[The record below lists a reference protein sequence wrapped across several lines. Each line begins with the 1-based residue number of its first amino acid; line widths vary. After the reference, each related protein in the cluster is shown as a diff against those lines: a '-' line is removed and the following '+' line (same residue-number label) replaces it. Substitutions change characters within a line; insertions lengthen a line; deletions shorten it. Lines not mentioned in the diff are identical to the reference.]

1 MLNFLNDFL
10 LQNQF
15 IPHGHCYLWKPEL
28 VGLHILSDAL
38 TAIAYFS
45 IPAMLVYFVKKRH
58 DVPFYSIFLLFGAFI
73 VACGMT
79 HIMDIWTLWFPTYWI
94 SGFVKAIAAFISC
107 VTALSLFP
115 LIPLA
120 LAFPSPAQLEA
131 TNNQLLNEIAERQ
144 RIELELRSLLDELEI
159 RVAERTQE
167 LTQSLKDLS
176 NIKFALD
183 ESAIVAI
190 TDRRGIITYVN
201 DKFCSISKYSMEEL
215 LGKDHRI
222 INSGYHSKE
231 FFKQMWATISSGRV
245 WKGELK
251 NQAKDGTH
259 YWVDTTIVP
268 LLNVDGKSYQY
279 IAIRNDITARKY
291 VESEL
296 QFANEQLSNWVKE
309 LETRNQE
316 TAQMSKLSDMLQAC
330 LSIEEAHEA
339 IAKLVQPL
347 FPNVSGGV
355 YIINSSKRLVEAV
368 ATWGGETFDTNQF
381 FTPNECWALRRGRVH
396 WVDNSSSN
404 LLCKHAHHNSS
415 MKESLCVPMM
425 AQGEAMGVLHLCS
438 QVRGKLNTAKQNLAT
453 TVAEHIALAL
463 ANIKLHEA
471 IQSQS
476 IRDPLTG
483 LFNRRYMEE
492 SLEREFARAERQQ
505 QDLSIIML
513 DVDHFKR
520 FNDTF
525 GHSAGD
531 MVLRE
536 LGTFLH
542 AQIRSSD
549 IACRY
554 GGEEIILI
562 LPEAPT
568 EVAKTRAEVIREG
581 VKHLLVEHHSQV
593 FGPLTVSLGVATF
606 PEHGKTPEMTIAAA
620 DAALYRAKKEGR
632 DRVVVASENKEWG
645 VTTNNQQLTTNY

>member
-1 MLNFLNDFL
+1 MLNLLNNFL
-10 LQNQF
+10 LSNQF

-45 IPAMLVYFVKKRH
+45 IPAMLIYFVKKRH
-58 DVPFYSIFLLFGAFI
+58 DVPFHSIFWLFGAFI

-79 HIMDIWTLWFPTYWI
+79 HVMDIWTLWFPTYWV
-94 SGFVKAIAAFISC
+94 SGLVKAIAAFISC
-107 VTALSLFP
+107 ITASFLFP
-115 LIPLA
+115 LIPIA
-120 LAFPSPAQLEA
+120 LDLPSPAQLEA

-159 RVAERTQE
+159 RVEERTQE

-201 DKFCSISKYSMEEL
+201 EQFCSISKYSTEEL
-215 LGKDHRI
+215 VGKDHRI

-231 FFKQMWATISSGRV
+231 FFKQMWATISSGQV

-251 NQAKDGTH
+251 NRAKDGTH

-279 IAIRNDITARKY
+279 IAIRNDITARKC

-296 QFANEQLSNWVKE
+296 QSANEQLSNWVKE

-368 ATWGGETFDTNQF
+368 STWGDETFDANHF
-381 FTPNECWALRRGRVH
+381 FTPNECWALRRGQVH
-396 WVDNSSSN
+396 WVDDSNSN
-404 LLCKHAHHNSS
+404 LLCKHTHHNSS

-425 AQGEAMGVLHLCS
+425 AQGEAMGVLHLSS
-438 QVRGKLNTAKQNLAT
+438 QVQGKLNTAKRNLAT

-471 IQSQS
+471 IKYQS
-476 IRDPLTG
+476 IRDSLTG
-483 LFNRRYMEE
+483 LFNRHYLEE

-505 QDLSIIML
+505 QALSIIML
-513 DVDHFKR
+513 DVDYFKR

-542 AQIRSSD
+542 KQIRNSD

-554 GGEEIILI
+554 GGEEIILV

-568 EVAKTRAEVIREG
+568 EIAKSRAEVIREG

-606 PEHGKTPEMTIAAA
+606 PEHGKTAEMTIAAA

-632 DRVVVASENKEWG
+632 DRVVVAS
-645 VTTNNQQLTTNY
+645 

>member
-1 MLNFLNDFL
+1 MVDIINHSL
-10 LQNQF
+10 LINQF

-58 DVPFYSIFLLFGAFI
+58 DVPFHWIFLLFGAFI
-73 VACGMT
+73 VACGVT
-79 HIMDIWTLWFPTYWI
+79 HVMDIWTLWFPTYWI
-94 SGFVKAIAAFISC
+94 SGLVKAIAAFISC
-107 VTALSLFP
+107 WTALSLLP

-120 LAFPSPAQLEA
+120 LALPSPAQLEA
-131 TNNQLLNEIAERQ
+131 ANSQLLNEITERQ
-144 RIELELRSLLDELEI
+144 RVELKLRALLDELEI
-159 RVAERTQE
+159 RVAERTHE
-167 LTQSLKDLS
+167 LTKSLKELS

-190 TDRRGIITYVN
+190 TDRHGTITYVN
-201 DKFCSISKYSMEEL
+201 EKFCSISKYSIEEL

-231 FFKQMWATISSGRV
+231 FFKQMWATISRGKV
-245 WKGELK
+245 WKGEIK
-251 NQAKDGTH
+251 NKAKDGTN

-279 IAIRNDITARKY
+279 IAIRHDITARKS

-296 QFANEQLSNWVKE
+296 QSANKQLSNWVKE

-330 LSIEEAHEA
+330 LSIEEAHEV

-347 FPNVSGGV
+347 FPDVSGGV
-355 YIINSSKRLVEAV
+355 FIINSSKRLVEAV
-368 ATWGGETFDTNQF
+368 ATWGDTISSMSQL
-381 FTPNECWALRRGRVH
+381 FTPNECWALRRGQVH
-396 WVDNSSSN
+396 WVDNGN
-404 LLCKHAHHNSS
+404 CNVPCKHLHHNSCIT
-415 MKESLCVPMM
+415 ESLCVPMM
-425 AQGEAMGVLHLCS
+425 AQGEAMGVLHLNS
-438 QVRGKLNTAKQNLAT
+438 QIQGKLNTAKQNLAI

-463 ANIKLHEA
+463 ANMKLHEA
-471 IQSQS
+471 IQYQS
-476 IRDPLTG
+476 VRDPLTG
-483 LFNRRYMEE
+483 LFNRRYLEE
-492 SLEREFARAERQQ
+492 SLEREFARAEHQKQ
-505 QDLSIIML
+505 ALSIIML
-513 DVDHFKR
+513 DVDHFKQ

-525 GHSAGD
+525 GHNAGD

-542 AQIRSSD
+542 KQIRSSD

-568 EVAKTRAEVIREG
+568 EVAKSRAELIREG
-581 VKHLLVEHHSQV
+581 VKHLLVENHSQA
-593 FGPLTVSLGVATF
+593 FGSLTVSLGIATF
-606 PEHGKTPEMTIAAA
+606 PQHGKTPEMVIAAA

-632 DRVVVASENKEWG
+632 DRVVLA
-645 VTTNNQQLTTNY
+645 